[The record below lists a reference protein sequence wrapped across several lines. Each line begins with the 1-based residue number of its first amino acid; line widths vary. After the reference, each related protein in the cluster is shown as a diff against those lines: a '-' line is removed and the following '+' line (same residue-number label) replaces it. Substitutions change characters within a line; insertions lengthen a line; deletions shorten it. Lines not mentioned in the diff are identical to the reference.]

1 MNKHIKC
8 KYMNDFSEVF
18 SCQIEYVFVSKISLN
33 PKIPKHKIHYY
44 ESIIP

>member
-1 MNKHIKC
+1 
-8 KYMNDFSEVF
+8 MNDFFKVF
-18 SCQIEYVFVSKISLN
+18 SCQNEYVFVSRINLN

>member
-18 SCQIEYVFVSKISLN
+18 SCQIEYVFVSRISLN

>member
-1 MNKHIKC
+1 
-8 KYMNDFSEVF
+8 MNDFSEVF
-18 SCQIEYVFVSKISLN
+18 SCQIEYVFVSKVSLN